1 MKLIKLNS
9 TKRMALATAA
19 ILVVS
24 AASVLPW
31 RLVAQPAPPPPP
43 PAAATSPS
51 LNSGPA
57 PGAAIPE
64 PPATNPNGVSTGASG
79 GSGGGG
85 GGRGGGG
92 FGRGGFPTTLGPSS
106 PPPTNVAPARFEATV
121 YELEVPENRI
131 ADLDAAKLESTAAT
145 PQALAAAL
153 AAFGTPKIL
162 YKVDQTVNLYG
173 ENITLASQ
181 EPMITGRNMRVTGGG
196 FSDVISYTSIGL
208 IIRMSAAAPPNNS
221 RRGDP
226 NVQLNFQLSVTA
238 DTSIALTESLNATR
252 VRSLQLSQ
260 SGTPKFG
267 KPSVLVT
274 VNAAGADE
282 KSRPVAYIVRYLFT
296 QPKP

>member
-1 MKLIKLNS
+1 MG
-9 TKRMALATAA
+9 
-19 ILVVS
+19 LV
-24 AASVLPW
+24 
-31 RLVAQPAPPPPP
+31 
-43 PAAATSPS
+43 
-51 LNSGPA
+51 
-57 PGAAIPE
+57 
-64 PPATNPNGVSTGASG
+64 TGASG
-79 GSGGGG
+79 GSVGGG

-92 FGRGGFPTTLGPSS
+92 AGGGGSSGSGFGGRGFPTGLAPSS

-121 YELEVPENRI
+121 YELEIPENRI

-181 EPMITGRNMRVTGGG
+181 EPMITGRNMRVNGSG

-221 RRGDP
+221 RRGDAYERGSGGRGTGLPPNGSRRGDP
-226 NVQLNFQLSVTA
+226 NVQLNFQLSVMA

-267 KPSVLVT
+267 KPSVLVA
-274 VNAAGADE
+274 VNAAGAGE
-282 KSRPVAYIVRYLFT
+282 KSRPVAYIVRYVFT
-296 QPKP
+296 QPKT